1 MVRAFNGVQLAS
13 KWKIYCLTD
22 TVCSSLLEPDVGD
35 AEFAATLFRSFLGYD
50 FDLWPKAVGIT
61 MHLDDSHFCTL
72 CLIATVQKLYVF
84 DSLATSND
92 SRRKI
97 GLLAERLRIPVSNV
111 KYLPMVMQVE
121 KPFVLCADFSLGV
134 MNGIRQGVVPQRV
147 SCSFF
152 VCFVGWFTN
161 EQKLVLLG
169 RA

>member
-1 MVRAFNGVQLAS
+1 MRS
-13 KWKIYCLTD
+13 TR
-22 TVCSSLLEPDVGD
+22 TSSVKGRRFTACPIHYVLVSYLEPNVYV
-35 AEFAATLFRSFLGYD
+35 AEFAAKLFRSLLGYD
-50 FDLWPKAVGIT
+50 SELWPKALGIT
-61 MHLDDSHFCTL
+61 MHLDYTHFCTL

-121 KPFVLCADFSLGV
+121 KPLVLCMDFSLGV
-134 MNGIRQGVVPQRV
+134 LNGLRQLMIPQRV
-147 SCSFF
+147 SFF
-152 VCFVGWFTN
+152 FFFFVGWFTN
-161 EQKLVLLG
+161 EHKLVLLG

>member
-13 KWKIYCLTD
+13 KSKIYCLTD
-22 TVCSSLLEPDVGD
+22 TVCTSLLEPNVDD

-97 GLLAERLRIPVSNV
+97 GLLAERLRISVSNV

-134 MNGIRQGVVPQRV
+134 TNAIRQGIISQCV
-147 SCSFF
+147 SYSFSFF
-152 VCFVGWFTN
+152 FFG
-161 EQKLVLLG
+161 
-169 RA
+169 

>member
-1 MVRAFNGVQLAS
+1 VVRAFNGVQLAS
-13 KWKIYCLTD
+13 KSKIYCLTD
-22 TVCSSLLEPDVGD
+22 TVCRYLLEPYVGD

-111 KYLPMVMQVE
+111 KYLSMVMQVE
-121 KPFVLCADFSLGV
+121 KPLVLCADFSLGV
-134 MNGIRQGVVPQRV
+134 TNAIRQGIIPERV

-152 VCFVGWFTN
+152 VLFCW
-161 EQKLVLLG
+161 LVY
-169 RA
+169 

>member
-13 KWKIYCLTD
+13 NSKIYCLTD
-22 TVCSSLLEPDVGD
+22 TVCTSLLEPNVGEED
-35 AEFAATLFRSFLGYD
+35 FAAKLFFLFLGYD

-97 GLLAERLRIPVSNV
+97 GLLAERLLIPVSNV
-111 KYLPMVMQVE
+111 EYLPMVMQVE
-121 KPFVLCADFSLGV
+121 KPLVLCADFSLGV

-152 VCFVGWFTN
+152 VCFVGLFTN
-161 EQKLVLLG
+161 EQKRVLLG